1 MASRGKTV
9 TAGKSRSDKRFGRDL
24 ATLAVMPYFVAPD
37 AVLNAEFAKGVTVRV
52 TDTMKS
58 IHDLRVISASSMLGL
73 KRSLP
78 IPAISQLVDADYVL
92 KGQILRADQELHFKH
107 RLYDGP
113 TGNLIT
119 TVEVSFGLGD
129 LHGFEREVLTRVAAD
144 VLLPLR
150 ESEVDRIMAKRAGN
164 TTAYELTVKAEIALH
179 CLTRRHFARAKRL
192 LLEALAIDP
201 RNAAA
206 NAWLARYYSL
216 RIGQG
221 WAKDHW
227 AEGREA
233 LRFASMAIALDPE
246 HGLALATAGHLNS
259 YLHKNYVGGE
269 ALLRSAVQA
278 SPNEALAHLF
288 LSATLAYT
296 GRARLGRE
304 HAEYALSLSPLDR
317 CIYTFYN
324 FAAVCCYA
332 DGDYEAAVSYARQSL
347 DCNANYSTTHKVLAA
362 SLVGLGRVREAREV
376 VHALLAIEPG
386 YPAIAAQTVPFKDAR
401 MRDLY
406 LRQIRTAGCFDP
418 IVAPKLKAKT
428 L

>member
-1 MASRGKTV
+1 
-9 TAGKSRSDKRFGRDL
+9 
-24 ATLAVMPYFVAPD
+24 MPYFVAPD
-37 AVLNAEFAKGVTVRV
+37 AMLNSEFAKSVTVRV
-52 TDTMKS
+52 TETFKS
-58 IHDLRVISASSMLGL
+58 VHDLRVISASSMLGL
-73 KRSLP
+73 KRNLP
-78 IPAISQLVDADYVL
+78 IQAINQLVGADYVL
-92 KGQILRADQELHFKH
+92 KGQIVRADQELHFKH
-107 RLYDGP
+107 QIYEGP
-113 TGNLIT
+113 TGDLIA
-119 TVEVSFGLGD
+119 TVEMSFGLGD

-150 ESEVDRIMAKRAGN
+150 ETEIDRIMGKRAGN
-164 TTAYELTVKAEIALH
+164 ATAYELTVKAEIALH
-179 CLTRRHFARAKRL
+179 HLTRRHFARAKRL

-201 RNAAA
+201 RNASA

-221 WAKDHW
+221 WAKDRW
-227 AEGREA
+227 AEGQEA
-233 LRFASMAIALDPE
+233 LRYASMAVSIDPE

-278 SPNEALAHLF
+278 SPNEALAHLL

-324 FAAVCCYA
+324 FTAVCCYA
-332 DGDYEAAVSYARQSL
+332 DGDYAAAEAYARQSL

-376 VHALLAIEPG
+376 VHDLLAIEPG
-386 YPAIAAQTVPFKDAR
+386 YPAIAAQTIPFKDPR
-401 MRDLY
+401 VRDLY

-418 IVAPKLKAKT
+418 IVGQKVKDKT
-428 L
+428 H